1 MAEVL
6 NEIERIKRQEQAR
19 EWDKN
24 EKAMLEKLAP
34 LPRVDLAEHKA
45 HIDSFMGWCSK
56 TGVRHCLAKPWV
68 IATYIAEHSHR
79 GETFLVDA
87 LSAIS
92 ALHDFHSLQ
101 NPAAT
106 QQVRAGL
113 DKIVKP
119 EVPRSWSKAEK
130 AMFSLLP
137 SDVRAAINRR
147 ERHRETEASRMRNEN
162 ANLRRELSAQIIK
175 TRADPASNGAE
186 PVQRTGLSGGEDR
199 ASPR

>member
-1 MAEVL
+1 MTEVL

-45 HIDSFMGWCSK
+45 HIDRFMGWCSK
-56 TGVRHCLAKPWV
+56 TGVRHCLARPWV

-87 LSAIS
+87 LSAIA

-119 EVPRSWSKAEK
+119 EVPRSWTKAEK

-137 SDVRAAINRR
+137 VGRPGG
-147 ERHRETEASRMRNEN
+147 H
-162 ANLRRELSAQIIK
+162 QP
-175 TRADPASNGAE
+175 TRAPS
-186 PVQRTGLSGGEDR
+186 
-199 ASPR
+199 